1 MQPRHAIVAFPRDRS
16 STVTAHGLPTGGD
29 WVVALGEKHG
39 ARERAAL
46 LVARAATD
54 GAAETA
60 KLSLERWTHIVSVMT
75 RLVTA
80 YNAGF
85 DRDVLSL
92 AEDRSD
98 PDRPVTTILADSEGS
113 PSLEAALEGALICVR
128 SRDAQGMASD
138 AECPL
143 LPDRDDG
150 QTAAYVLRHW
160 MERL

>member
-1 MQPRHAIVAFPRDRS
+1 M
-16 STVTAHGLPTGGD
+16 STALDVPMAGD

-39 ARERAAL
+39 ARERAAVL
-46 LVARAATD
+46 AAGAAAD
-54 GAAETA
+54 RAAETA
-60 KLSLERWTHIVSVMT
+60 KLSLERWTHIVSAMT
-75 RLVTA
+75 HMVAA

-92 AEDRSD
+92 VEDRSD
-98 PDRPVTTILADSEGS
+98 PDRLVTTILADSDGS
-113 PSLEAALEGALICVR
+113 PSLEAALEGTLICVR
-128 SRDAQGMASD
+128 GRDAQGMASD